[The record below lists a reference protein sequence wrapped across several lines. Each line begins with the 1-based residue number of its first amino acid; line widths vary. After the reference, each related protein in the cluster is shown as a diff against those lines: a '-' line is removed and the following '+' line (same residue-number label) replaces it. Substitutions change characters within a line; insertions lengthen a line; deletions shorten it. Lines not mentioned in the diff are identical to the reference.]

1 MPQPILRV
9 GYLLVSL
16 KQIEKVLFTLYLLH
30 SRILQH
36 RTAGRTNEVLSSVS
50 PLPSSAL
57 LLGELRR
64 QVRVYTN
71 WSVGKLKIMLNFKIP
86 LSVCRS
92 HLQTASEVKP
102 AVSNMCHH
110 KLGEWKME
118 HAIRLFIYLCFL
130 KTQKER
136 RPLRLSDSW
145 HVNTALFCRC
155 KWSVDSC

>member
-71 WSVGKLKIMLNFKIP
+71 WSVGKLKIMLNFKIQ
-86 LSVCRS
+86 VCVVPTFK
-92 HLQTASEVKP
+92 QP
-102 AVSNMCHH
+102 
-110 KLGEWKME
+110 
-118 HAIRLFIYLCFL
+118 
-130 KTQKER
+130 QK
-136 RPLRLSDSW
+136 
-145 HVNTALFCRC
+145 
-155 KWSVDSC
+155 

>member
-50 PLPSSAL
+50 PL
-57 LLGELRR
+57 LLGELWR

-110 KLGEWKME
+110 KLGE
-118 HAIRLFIYLCFL
+118 
-130 KTQKER
+130 
-136 RPLRLSDSW
+136 
-145 HVNTALFCRC
+145 
-155 KWSVDSC
+155 